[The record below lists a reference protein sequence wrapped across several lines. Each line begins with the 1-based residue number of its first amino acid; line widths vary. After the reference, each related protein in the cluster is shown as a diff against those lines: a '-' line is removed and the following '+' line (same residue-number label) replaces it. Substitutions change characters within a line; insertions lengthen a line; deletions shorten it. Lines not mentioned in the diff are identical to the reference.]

1 MIPNYEKVK
10 KIIYENEDLSDYI
23 ENINYELIEKG
34 EKYLDI
40 KFPNTFKQYLKDF
53 GSLTFGA
60 TEIYGVIDE
69 DFINSSI
76 PKEGLSSKKRP
87 VFMFRFLIC
96 HP

>member
-1 MIPNYEKVK
+1 MMSNYEKVK

-76 PKEGLSSKKRP
+76 PDAIWLTMKKT
-87 VFMFRFLIC
+87 
-96 HP
+96 